1 MKPSRSRRPLRLKAA
16 LFALSIVAMTTQVGG
31 ATAPAGGGELP
42 AAQVRAA
49 AAVPLPGEREL
60 LAWLAW
66 LTSVLRGP
74 PVSGSWAL
82 LIAGISG
89 VWAIGRRR
97 MSAPGGRS
105 LDPYRLRRR

>member
-1 MKPSRSRRPLRLKAA
+1 MEHSPQKSRRPLALKAA

-31 ATAPAGGGELP
+31 ATAAPGVGAPATHASATLI
-42 AAQVRAA
+42 
-49 AAVPLPGEREL
+49 PLPDEREL
-60 LAWLAW
+60 LAWLAR
-66 LTSVLRGP
+66 LTGALHGP

-97 MSAPGGRS
+97 TASLRS
-105 LDPYRLRRR
+105 HALDLHRLQRQ